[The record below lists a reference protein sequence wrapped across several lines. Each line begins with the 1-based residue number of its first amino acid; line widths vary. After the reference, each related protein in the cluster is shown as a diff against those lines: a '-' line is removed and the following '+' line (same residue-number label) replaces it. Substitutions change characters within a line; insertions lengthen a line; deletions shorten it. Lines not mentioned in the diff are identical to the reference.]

1 MGLSGTSFGLVGGFY
16 AFVLAQC
23 LTARHVPET
32 TIASVTAV
40 SISPSFWSF
49 LLSPVLDVWFSRRS
63 YALALI
69 TISALLVGVSVLLL
83 DHLVWFEVTAT
94 VAFAANQL
102 YYSALGGWFSTV
114 CDRSEENRLSAWLT
128 VANILGF
135 GVMAVL
141 GGELLRN
148 LPPRL
153 AAAVVCG
160 LILLPVLLL
169 TGIPAPGPERRLA
182 KESFRAFWVDVLGLL
197 RRREVLF
204 ALVLF
209 AAPCATF
216 SLTNLVAG
224 IGGDFGATPR
234 IIGILGG
241 AGTAVAGVCGSLLLP
256 KFAKHV
262 RLRPLYLAIGVVGSV
277 FTVAVLLL
285 PRDVASFALAVCGE
299 NIFQSLAIACSLAI
313 TFEIIGQGNPLA
325 ATNFALLS
333 GVYNIPI
340 FYMLFVDGW
349 GYGRWGVT
357 GAFGVDAALGGLAC
371 LFMAILLRS
380 FERQRAAC

>member
-1 MGLSGTSFGLVGGFY
+1 M
-16 AFVLAQC
+16 A
-23 LTARHVPET
+23 
-32 TIASVTAV
+32 
-40 SISPSFWSF
+40 
-49 LLSPVLDVWFSRRS
+49 D
-63 YALALI
+63 
-69 TISALLVGVSVLLL
+69 
-83 DHLVWFEVTAT
+83 
-94 VAFAANQL
+94 
-102 YYSALGGWFSTV
+102 
-114 CDRSEENRLSAWLT
+114 

-141 GGELLRN
+141 GGEFMRN
-148 LPPRL
+148 QPPRP
-153 AAAVVCG
+153 AATVVCG

-169 TGIPAPGPERRLA
+169 SGIPAPGPDRRLA
-182 KESFRAFWVDVLGLL
+182 RESFQAFWVDVFDLL

-234 IIGILGG
+234 LIGILGG

-262 RLRPLYLAIGVVGSV
+262 RLRPLYLAIGVVGSL

-285 PRDVASFALAVCGE
+285 PRDVASFALVVCGE
-299 NIFQSLAIACSLAI
+299 SVFQSLAIACSLAI
-313 TFEIIGQGNPLA
+313 TFEIIGEGNPLA

-333 GVYNIPI
+333 GIYNIPSLI
-340 FYMLFVDGW
+340 LFVDGW
-349 GYGRWGVT
+349 SYGRWGVT
-357 GAFGVDAALGGLAC
+357 GAFGVDAALGGFAC
-371 LFMAILLRS
+371 LLMAIFLRS
-380 FERQRAAC
+380 FERRRRQPYDRLRHEPS